1 MFTDYKNKV
10 VAVTGA
16 GNGIGKALA
25 LGCAKRGAKL
35 LVNDIHGDEAENTAA
50 EIRAL
55 GAEAVA
61 VQADVSLSEECQRI
75 FDATME
81 AYGRCDFLI
90 NNAGV
95 SAFGNVTEIVEQDV
109 KWVTETNFYSHW
121 YMMKRFI
128 PQMKAQG
135 NHCQILNVCSIAGL
149 ITLSASPIYF
159 STKHAAV
166 AFSECTYK
174 WLKETGADIDLAV
187 FCPGFIQTEMYLT
200 DRHRPER
207 FAKNDDPFYT
217 SEQYRK
223 YDEGNRYVL
232 NNGRPL
238 DPVIEEVFEALGTDN
253 FFILTHPQYDKLLR
267 EQGNFQANM
276 VRPITL
282 ADVAPR
288 K

>member
-128 PQMKAQG
+128 PQMNA
-135 NHCQILNVCSIAGL
+135 H
-149 ITLSASPIYF
+149 
-159 STKHAAV
+159 
-166 AFSECTYK
+166 
-174 WLKETGADIDLAV
+174 
-187 FCPGFIQTEMYLT
+187 
-200 DRHRPER
+200 
-207 FAKNDDPFYT
+207 
-217 SEQYRK
+217 
-223 YDEGNRYVL
+223 
-232 NNGRPL
+232 
-238 DPVIEEVFEALGTDN
+238 
-253 FFILTHPQYDKLLR
+253 
-267 EQGNFQANM
+267 
-276 VRPITL
+276 VR
-282 ADVAPR
+282 
-288 K
+288 